1 MTPEV
6 ESTATVGE
14 AILMLR
20 AMVAAANAD
29 HELDTEERARIERA
43 TTDVGV
49 SEDER
54 QFLRTEMEHPW
65 SLKKL
70 AESVSSLELAR
81 EVYLASLM
89 AIDVDSAAEAHYLRK
104 LAERLGLDQ
113 MAVEELEGLLEPEDS
128 DE

>member
-1 MTPEV
+1 VTPEV

-14 AILMLR
+14 AILVLR

-43 TTDVGV
+43 TTDAGV

-65 SLKKL
+65 SLTKF
-70 AESVSSLELAR
+70 AESASSPELAR

-89 AIDVDSAAEAHYLRK
+89 AIDVDSAAAARYLRK

-128 DE
+128 GQ